1 MSNFKCP
8 TFNSMERW
16 KLYSELTRQVE
27 LYKTKIEETSSIEEK
42 LYLYGQLFWIETQM
56 IALKEINDSR

>member
-1 MSNFKCP
+1 MNNFIRQ

-27 LYKTKIEETSSIEEK
+27 LYKSKIEETSSIEEK
-42 LYLYGQLFWIETQM
+42 LYLYGQLFWIETQL

>member
-16 KLYSELTRQVE
+16 KLYGELTRQVE